1 MKKKSREFT
10 NEAKS
15 NAAKLILF
23 STKYR
28 SSQLQ
33 MFFEVSV
40 LKYFAKILQICRK
53 TPVLESFFL

>member
-23 STKYR
+23 FNKIQKQPTEDV
-28 SSQLQ
+28 LQ
-33 MFFEVSV
+33 S
-40 LKYFAKILQICRK
+40 KCC
-53 TPVLESFFL
+53 